1 MRLPRFIIPLFVTLA
16 LLAGYRLRT
25 TFTRPTTVQAFSQG
39 SGEPGQHLWWTE
51 CAAKVPR
58 CFFRP
63 WYQNTPGILAIE
75 TFATERTAVFTF
87 NPEMITRDRI
97 RAIME
102 TPVPVRDG
110 ATIQVF
116 RCLSVR

>member
-1 MRLPRFIIPLFVTLA
+1 MSRRQVARKPA
-16 LLAGYRLRT
+16 AGGLVLT
-25 TFTRPTTVQAFSQG
+25 
-39 SGEPGQHLWWTE
+39 SGL
-51 CAAKVPR
+51 
-58 CFFRP
+58 
-63 WYQNTPGILAIE
+63 NTPGILTIE

-110 ATIQVF
+110 TTIQVF